1 MRDIMVQRKK
11 AEPVRLQKYLSECG
25 VLSRRAAEEAILN
38 GTVTVNGQPAVLGQK
53 VTAGQDEVVYGG
65 KKIRPL
71 IGEKIY
77 IRLNK
82 PVGYVTT
89 LSDDKGRPC
98 VASLV
103 ENVGA
108 RVYPCGRLD
117 MDSEGLLI
125 LTNDGEL
132 ANKLTHPRHTIP
144 KIYHVKLD
152 AEITLEQLEKLN
164 LPMEIDGYTI
174 LPVYTELLSRRDG
187 HSNVRMT
194 LYEGR
199 NRQIR
204 KMCEQVGLGV
214 RRLKRVAV
222 GPITLGRLKPGQ
234 WDYLTKEQ
242 VNYLQTR

>member
-1 MRDIMVQRKK
+1 MMERKPK
-11 AEPVRLQKYLSECG
+11 NEPVRLQKYLSECG
-25 VLSRRAAEEAILN
+25 VLSRRAAEEAIAN
-38 GTVTVNGQPAVLGQK
+38 GEVTVNGETAEIGQK
-53 VTAGQDEVVYGG
+53 VSPRDEVRYRG
-65 KKIRPL
+65 KFIKRPIR
-71 IGEKIY
+71 GKIY
-77 IRLNK
+77 IKLNK
-82 PVGYVTT
+82 PSGYVTT
-89 LSDDKGRPC
+89 LSDEKGRPC

-103 ENVGA
+103 EKVGA

-125 LTNDGEL
+125 LTDDGEL

-144 KIYHVKLD
+144 KIYHVKVD

-174 LPVYTELLSRRDG
+174 LPVYTELLTKKDG
-187 HSNVRMT
+187 HSNLRMT

-214 RRLKRVAV
+214 RRLKRVGI
-222 GPITLGRLKPGQ
+222 GPISLGKLRPGE
-234 WDYLTKEQ
+234 WEYLTKEQ
-242 VNYLQTR
+242 IDYLKTR